1 MKINSNMEMRIE
13 IDKEADAA
21 YIYFKEISPAEVK
34 QTISLNESINIDLDG
49 EGKTIGIKILDASKN
64 LPISSLKSMKMV
76 N

>member
-1 MKINSNMEMRIE
+1 MRIE

-34 QTISLNESINIDLDG
+34 QTISLNDSINIDLNA
-49 EGKTIGIKILDASKN
+49 EGKTIGIEILDASKN
-64 LPISSLKSMKMV
+64 LPLSSLKSMKMV